1 MIKLFLYTLLA
12 ILTGLVVTLFLA
24 KEPGYLLI
32 SFAGY
37 TFESSL
43 FALFVAVLV
52 LILTVRLLVL
62 VIAWINPLNLVSWG
76 QNWSARRTARKDAI
90 EPVTPDMLEQQFLVE
105 LNAMQSGA
113 DNDGPVGVGTTE
125 IKKFW
130 KKRGKPYLDN
140 VVVVAEYIDVLVSHQ
155 AYDEAVAAME
165 AALDRQWSDEIIRRY
180 SFVSLFSNDT
190 VAVKQLQRAE
200 SWLEMRANDPV
211 LLLALGRLS
220 LRNQLWGKAKEYFER
235 SMRIEPDTEVFAEL
249 ARLMQSLNEP
259 ERNAEYLRLQTCNVG
274 KVLPQFPQP

>member
-43 FALFVAVLV
+43 FALFVAFLV
-52 LILTVRLLVL
+52 FLLTIRLLVL
-62 VIAWINPLNLVSWG
+62 LIAWINPLNLVTWG
-76 QNWSARRTARKDAI
+76 QNQAARRRARKAAI
-90 EPVTPDMLEQQFLVE
+90 EPVTPDMLQQQFLVE
-105 LNAMQSGA
+105 LNAMQPDA
-113 DNDGPVGVGTTE
+113 DNADSVSPAEVT
-125 IKKFW
+125 KFW
-130 KKRGKPYLDN
+130 KKNGKPYLDSSS
-140 VVVVAEYIDVLVSHQ
+140 VVAQYIDVLVSHQ

-165 AALDRQWSDEIIRRY
+165 TALERQWSDEIIRRY
-180 SFVSLFSNDT
+180 SFVSLFSSDA

-200 SWLEMRANDPV
+200 NWLKIRPKDHV

-220 LRNQLWGKAKEYFER
+220 LRSQLWGKAKEYFER

-249 ARLMQSLNEP
+249 ARLMQGLNEP
-259 ERNAEYLRLQTCNVG
+259 EKNAEYLRLQTKSVG
-274 KVLPQFPQP
+274 KILPEFPQPGL